1 MTSNQTGAKWI
12 SELLE
17 GHPDRIHDAF
27 RMSKRIFTDLLRKL
41 EVDHELQGSRRTSS
55 REILGITLYILA
67 QRGSFRL
74 TKERFQHS
82 TETISR
88 YFSKGIRSLPLLSI
102 DIIKPIDRQ
111 FRDIP
116 AEIRYDSR
124 YMPFFKDC
132 VGAIDGTH
140 VDARIPVED
149 QVRYI
154 GRHGTTTQNVMAV
167 CDFNMCFT
175 FALAGW
181 EGTAHD
187 RRMATRTKGSFPTTA
202 GGHGGG
208 KRKRRK
214 NSGSRKKGR
223 RRRKRGQGGVALL

>member
-1 MTSNQTGAKWI
+1 
-12 SELLE
+12 
-17 GHPDRIHDAF
+17 
-27 RMSKRIFTDLLRKL
+27 MSKHIFIDLLHKL
-41 EVDHELQGSRRTSS
+41 EVDHELQGSQRKTA
-55 REILGITLYILA
+55 REVLGITLYILA
-67 QRGSFRL
+67 QGGSIRL

-88 YFSKGIRSLPLLSI
+88 YFSKFIEIL
-102 DIIKPIDRQ
+102 
-111 FRDIP
+111 
-116 AEIRYDSR
+116 AEIRSDAR

-154 GRHGTTTQNVMAV
+154 GRHDTTTQNVMAV
-167 CDFNMCFT
+167 CDFNICFT

-187 RRMATRTKGSFPTTA
+187 
-202 GGHGGG
+202 
-208 KRKRRK
+208 
-214 NSGSRKKGR
+214 SRIFAR
-223 RRRKRGQGGVALL
+223 ALEDNRLNFSHPPQGIQINFF

>member
-1 MTSNQTGAKWI
+1 MTSTQTGAKWI
-12 SELLE
+12 KELLE

-27 RMSKRIFTDLLRKL
+27 RMSKRIFVDLLHKL
-41 EVDHELQGSRRTSS
+41 EADHELQGSQRTSS
-55 REILGITLYILA
+55 REVLGITLYILA
-67 QRGSFRL
+67 QGGSLRL

-88 YFSKGIRSLPLLSI
+88 YFSAGLKSLLLLSV
-102 DIIKPIDRQ
+102 DAIKPIDRQ

-116 AEIRYDSR
+116 AEIRYDPR
-124 YMPFFKDC
+124 YMPYFKDC
-132 VGAIDGTH
+132 VGVIDGTH

-181 EGTAHD
+181 EGSAHD
-187 RRMATRTKGSFPTTA
+187 SRIFARALTDDRLHFP
-202 GGHGGG
+202 HPP
-208 KRKRRK
+208 
-214 NSGSRKKGR
+214 
-223 RRRKRGQGGVALL
+223 QGILINMFTIIQLFVFLNVYLFNKTNKCR

>member
-1 MTSNQTGAKWI
+1 MD
-12 SELLE
+12 
-17 GHPDRIHDAF
+17 P
-27 RMSKRIFTDLLRKL
+27 
-41 EVDHELQGSRRTSS
+41 
-55 REILGITLYILA
+55 
-67 QRGSFRL
+67 
-74 TKERFQHS
+74 
-82 TETISR
+82 
-88 YFSKGIRSLPLLSI
+88 
-102 DIIKPIDRQ
+102 Q
-111 FRDIP
+111 FREIP
-116 AEIRYDSR
+116 AEIRSDAR

-187 RRMATRTKGSFPTTA
+187 SRIFARTLGDNRLNFP
-202 GGHGGG
+202 HPP
-208 KRKRRK
+208 
-214 NSGSRKKGR
+214 
-223 RRRKRGQGGVALL
+223 QGTQIKIFKII

>member
-1 MTSNQTGAKWI
+1 MEDHDSSEDSGDSTSLSPERTQYIEYCRVVMSSIERLNYHVRDRRPCMTSNQTGAKWI

-27 RMSKRIFTDLLRKL
+27 RMSKRIFTDLLHKL
-41 EVDHELQGSRRTSS
+41 EVDHELQGSRRTFS

-88 YFSKGIRSLPLLSI
+88 YFSKGIRSLLLLSI
-102 DIIKPIDRQ
+102 DVIKPIDRQ

-124 YMPFFKDC
+124 YMQFFKDC
-132 VGAIDGTH
+132 VGVIDGTH

-149 QVRYI
+149 QV
-154 GRHGTTTQNVMAV
+154 
-167 CDFNMCFT
+167 
-175 FALAGW
+175 
-181 EGTAHD
+181 
-187 RRMATRTKGSFPTTA
+187 
-202 GGHGGG
+202 
-208 KRKRRK
+208 
-214 NSGSRKKGR
+214 
-223 RRRKRGQGGVALL
+223 